1 LKVAPPLIRKSSE
14 GVMSKS
20 DNLTRQEMVRIFEMH
35 DSGKSNRKIGKI
47 ICRCHKAVGAV
58 LNESRYYRRLT
69 KWEKLSSFER
79 ARFVLEIREKRQK
92 QSRKR
97 EWLKSRELREHVIG
111 CLCKKR
117 MSPEMIAE
125 TVGEHFPEMT
135 LTAKAIYNFTKKAR
149 IDLQEY
155 LPEKGI
161 DRRQRVANRRSR
173 FQEGAPPKNSI
184 ETRPAAVE
192 SREEVGHYEADTIH
206 SRKGS
211 KAAVL
216 TIIERVTRQKWYFS
230 LPNLEA
236 NTVLPVLLVFFQAI
250 PEHLRKTLTLDN
262 GSEWSEAYHKLEK
275 VIPGFKVYFCHP
287 YKAWQRGAVENANRQ
302 LRRFFPKG
310 TDFSQVTKE
319 QLRRAEI
326 LINNWPMKCLG
337 WRSASKI
344 YEEAL
349 KLAA

>member
-1 LKVAPPLIRKSSE
+1 
-14 GVMSKS
+14 MSKS

-35 DSGKSNRKIGKI
+35 DTGKSNRQIGKI
-47 ICRCHKAVGAV
+47 IRRHHTAVGAV
-58 LNESRYYRRLT
+58 LNERRYYRRLT
-69 KWEKLSSFER
+69 KWEKLCSFER

-92 QSRKR
+92 QRRKR
-97 EWLKSRELREHVIG
+97 EWLKSRELKEHVIE
-111 CLCKKR
+111 CLCIKR

-125 TVGEHFPEMT
+125 TVREHFPGMS

-149 IDLQEY
+149 IDLKEY
-155 LPEKGI
+155 LAEKGI
-161 DRRQRVANRRSR
+161 KRRQRVANRRSR
-173 FQEGAPPKNSI
+173 FQEGAPAKNSI

-192 SREEVGHYEADTIH
+192 SREELGHYEADTVH

-211 KAAVL
+211 KVAVL
-216 TIIERVTRQKWYFS
+216 TIIERVTRQKWYFD

-236 NTVLPVLLVFFQAI
+236 KTVLPVLLVFFQGI
-250 PEHLRKTLTLDN
+250 PEHVRRTLTLDN

-287 YKAWQRGAVENANRQ
+287 YKAWQRGAVENANKQ

-310 TDFSQVTKE
+310 TDFAEVTSE
-319 QLRRAEI
+319 ELRRAEI

-349 KLAA
+349 RSAA